1 MNQEYYAISVG
12 FKLGQGV
19 SSLNRIFVSLKM
31 YKGNEKDEVISS
43 ILEELQDLINKLT
56 I

>member
-1 MNQEYYAISVG
+1 MNQEYDAISIG

-19 SSLNRIFVSLKM
+19 SSLSRIFVSLKM
-31 YKGNEKDEVISS
+31 YKGNQKDEVISNV
-43 ILEELQDLINKLT
+43 LEELQDLINKLT